1 MKGVTFADQGA
12 EPKVVET
19 LERPTP
25 GPDQLLVKS
34 IYVAINPVDSFMS
47 DYGLLVVNW
56 PLVLG
61 VDTGGI
67 VIEAGEEAQTKYGF
81 KAGDEIFGCT
91 RLGSTNYAAGQEYF
105 LMDARVTM
113 PKPKNISLV
122 QAATLGVAVETA
134 FLGLIDGLKIPLPDP
149 QNLPSIHDEWVIV
162 LGGASSVGKCA
173 IQLAKV
179 CGYKV
184 AASCS
189 TKSAAAVKEL
199 GAIPFDY
206 KVPLEEQVKAA
217 LDITSG
223 KVSRI
228 FDAAAADDLLL
239 AKELF
244 KATNK
249 AEKYFSTTND
259 WTGIG
264 DFEGGK
270 THLLKLG
277 GIGRPE
283 AEGLNAM
290 IEQYKPVIVGLVEA
304 GKLHPL
310 EHVLVGEG
318 GFEDAVNAYK
328 HQKSGAAGSRKVV
341 VKVQDP

>member
-1 MKGVTFADQGA
+1 
-12 EPKVVET
+12 
-19 LERPTP
+19 
-25 GPDQLLVKS
+25 
-34 IYVAINPVDSFMS
+34 MS

-67 VIEAGEEAQTKYGF
+67 VIEAGEQAQTKYGF
-81 KAGDEIFGCT
+81 KAGDEVFGCT
-91 RLGSTNYAAGQEYF
+91 RLGSTKYAAGQEYF
-105 LMDARVTM
+105 LMDARVAM
-113 PKPKNISLV
+113 HKPNNISLV
-122 QAATLGVAVETA
+122 QAATLGVAAETA
-134 FLGLIDGLKIPLPDP
+134 FLGLIEGLKVPLPDP
-149 QNLPSIHDEWVIV
+149 QNLPPPHDDWIIV

-173 IQLAKV
+173 VQLARA

-189 TKSAAAVKEL
+189 TKSAATVKER

-217 LDITSG
+217 MDITSG
-223 KVSRI
+223 KVSKI
-228 FDAAAADDLLL
+228 FDAAAADDPLL

-244 KATNK
+244 KATN
-249 AEKYFSTTND
+249 ESNKYFSTTND
-259 WTGIG
+259 WTGIS

-283 AEGLNAM
+283 AEELNAR
-290 IEQYKPVIVGLVEA
+290 IEQYRPVITGLVEA

-310 EHVLVGEG
+310 EYVLFGEG
-318 GFEDAVNAYK
+318 GFEDAVKAYK

>member
-1 MKGVTFADQGA
+1 MKGVIFANQGA
-12 EPKVVET
+12 DPKVVDT
-19 LERPTP
+19 LERPKP

-34 IYVAINPVDSFMS
+34 VFVAINPVDSFMS
-47 DYGLLVVNW
+47 EYGLLVVSW

-67 VIEAGEEAQTKYGF
+67 VVEAGEQAQTKYGF
-81 KAGDEIFGCT
+81 KAGDEVFGCT

-113 PKPKNISLV
+113 HKPKNISLV
-122 QAATLGVAVETA
+122 QAATLGVAAETA

-149 QNLPSIHDEWVIV
+149 QNLPTAHDDWVIV

-173 IQLAKV
+173 IQLARA

-184 AASCS
+184 ATSCS

-206 KVPLEEQVKAA
+206 KVPLEEQVKAVME
-217 LDITSG
+217 ITSG
-223 KVSRI
+223 KVSKI
-228 FDAAAADDLLL
+228 FDAAAADDPLL

-244 KATNK
+244 KATNEANK
-249 AEKYFSTTND
+249 CFATTND
-259 WTGIG
+259 WTGIS

-277 GIGRPE
+277 GVGRPE

-290 IEQYKPVIVGLVEA
+290 IEQYKPVIVDLIEA
-304 GKLHPL
+304 GKLRPMDY
-310 EHVLVGEG
+310 VLYGEG
-318 GFEDAVNAYK
+318 GFDDAVNAYR